1 LIVNVIDKQEQN
13 VVKTNHVGV
22 ERMALNRK
30 TSRLDS
36 ISRSLAEKWFSAFVR
51 FVDRYAPDRLLLFGL
66 NFLDKHVP
74 NRLITLAIDLVER
87 LVPRRLRSTAI
98 AAADD
103 YVPDAVANSRK
114 VSVVIAGVGKY
125 IPDKLVPAESTER
138 WENLRTKLHIPRLI
152 SSKHK

>member
-1 LIVNVIDKQEQN
+1 VI
-13 VVKTNHVGV
+13 KTSHVEV
-22 ERMALNRK
+22 ERMVLSRK
-30 TSRLDS
+30 TSRFDS
-36 ISRSLAEKWFSAFVR
+36 ISRSLAEKWFSAFVKLI
-51 FVDRYAPDRLLLFGL
+51 DKYAPDRLLLFGL
-66 NFLDKHVP
+66 NFLDKRVP
-74 NRLITLAIDLVER
+74 NRLITLAINLVER

-125 IPDKLVPAESTER
+125 IPDKIIPAESTER

-152 SSKHK
+152 SSKQK